1 MNIDRQFLE
10 NFITMALAEDIGT
23 GDITTLSTIPKDR
36 MIEGRFIAKAAGV
49 LCGTDVAKA
58 VFHHIDPDINIEFSF
73 NDGQAVQ
80 KGDVIGTVSGRAV
93 GVLQG
98 ERLSLNMMQRMS
110 GIATKASEAVSKVVG
125 LPVKIL
131 DTRKVTPGLRVFE
144 KYAVRMGGGH
154 NHRFSLADGVL
165 IKDNHIN
172 AAGSITA
179 AVKAARDYAPL
190 TLKIEVETESLDQVA
205 EALSAGADIIML
217 DNMSMEMM
225 AQAVKMINKQAL
237 VEASGNMDEKDLLE
251 VAATGVDFISIGAL
265 TNSLKPLDISL
276 KFF

>member
-1 MNIDRQFLE
+1 MESILIDRIIKNALE
-10 NFITMALAEDIGT
+10 EDLGW
-23 GDITTLSTIPKDR
+23 GDVTTDSTIAGDVR
-36 MIEGRFIAKAAGV
+36 MRGNFIAKEDGIISGIEV
-49 LCGTDVAKA
+49 CRR
-58 VFHHIDPDINIEFSF
+58 VFEILDDSIEFVIYKK
-73 NDGQAVQ
+73 DGDRIA
-80 KGDVIGTVSGRAV
+80 KGDIAAAISGSA
-93 GVLQG
+93 GSILKG
-98 ERLSLNMMQRMS
+98 ERTALNLLQRMS
-110 GIATKASEAVSKVVG
+110 GIATLTARFVKQLDG
-125 LPVKIL
+125 LPARIV
-131 DTRKVTPGLRVFE
+131 DTRKTAPGLRILD
-144 KYAVRMGGGH
+144 KYSVRMGGGH
-154 NHRFSLADGVL
+154 NHRYNLSDMVL

-237 VEASGNMDEKDLLE
+237 VEASGNMDEKDLYE
-251 VAATGVDFISIGAL
+251 VASTGVDFISIGAL